1 MFPVEHLMVRHEHM
15 FANTQNSS
23 IINWFKSI
31 ESHSSVN
38 YEYSLGVKPQTQT
51 IKLLS
56 EVN

>member
-1 MFPVEHLMVRHEHM
+1 MFHVERLKVRHAQTY
-15 FANTQNSS
+15 ANTQNSS